1 MTGLDRK
8 VAEYVFR
15 SVQTR
20 NFMTKLADLLD
31 FLIPLYTEEGK
42 LSLTVGVGCT
52 GGRHR
57 SVAIA
62 AALTEYLKAKGVSAV
77 NANRDINK

>member
-1 MTGLDRK
+1 MTGLDRQ

-20 NFMTKLADLLD
+20 TFMTKLADMLD
-31 FLIPLYTEEGK
+31 FLIPLYVEEGK
-42 LSLTVGVGCT
+42 TSLIIAIGCT

-57 SVAIA
+57 SVCIA
-62 AALTEYLKAKGVSAV
+62 SAV
-77 NANRDINK
+77 NEYLRAKGYRSTNVNRDIQK